1 MSDPPLLLLCE
12 ISLDLIAEMIE
23 KGFAQLQEGRFED
36 AIDMFTDCLNI
47 EPAAAPAYRGR
58 GVSHFKLE
66 HWTESTADFKKAK
79 ELDPNDLESHVGFAM
94 GLAMNNKIYEAIDV
108 FENLLRVHPG
118 YVRGHVQLGQLYYRM
133 GLIPKGHAQMEQAL
147 ASRPVLEERRMIEGL
162 LKEQK
167 VLDKKRY
174 YRPDFEALRKNKQS
188 ALRDWVQKILRIFSR
203 HE

>member
-1 MSDPPLLLLCE
+1 MSDPSLLICGA
-12 ISLDLIAEMIE
+12 SLNLIAEILE
-23 KGFAQLQEGRFED
+23 KGFAQLEEGRFED
-36 AIDMFTDCLNI
+36 AIDTFTDCLNI
-47 EPAAAPAYRGR
+47 EPTAASAYRGR
-58 GVSHFKLE
+58 GISNFKME
-66 HWTESTADFKKAK
+66 HWVESEADFKKAK
-79 ELDPNDLESHVGFAM
+79 ELDPNDLESHVGFGM
-94 GLAMNNKIYEAIDV
+94 SLAMKNKIYEAIDV
-108 FENLLRVHPG
+108 FDNLLKNHPQ
-118 YVRGHVQLGQLYYRM
+118 YVRGHVQLGHLYYRM